1 MPEEIKPTPPAPAT
15 PKTYE
20 FLNEFD
26 KRNSLIEAM
35 KFALSGN
42 CTCEACQRLKIF
54 ADVLEEDRK
63 KGGPMQLM
71 PK

>member
-1 MPEEIKPTPPAPAT
+1 MTEKPRQPAKQPEA

-20 FLNEFD
+20 FLNEFE

-35 KFALSGN
+35 KFALTES
-42 CTCEACQRLKIF
+42 CDCEACKKLKIF

-63 KGGPMQLM
+63 KGEL
-71 PK
+71 PKIKP